1 MHIRPAQPTD
11 FSAMSHVAFDAM
23 LDDELSAF
31 ISPYRRQHPEC
42 LRLSNLRR
50 AKIRYYSGKH
60 LLVAILDSSDAGW
73 DGTDRV
79 VGYLSAIDP
88 EARGERGSR
97 WSDKLEV
104 ALLNLERKAV
114 EYTFADRSVSRRNL
128 RQFRST
134 VMDASDLACFSDVP
148 RHWEIDFLAVDPKV
162 QGRGLGRL
170 LVNAVQKL
178 ATEDDLPVVLIASVK
193 GRPVYRKCG
202 FVERGEVNLGAD
214 VRGQAM
220 VWKP

>member
-1 MHIRPAQPTD
+1 
-11 FSAMSHVAFDAM
+11 MSHVAFDAM

-97 WSDKLEV
+97 WSD
-104 ALLNLERKAV
+104 
-114 EYTFADRSVSRRNL
+114 SMS
-128 RQFRST
+128 SI
-134 VMDASDLACFSDVP
+134 S
-148 RHWEIDFLAVDPKV
+148 
-162 QGRGLGRL
+162 
-170 LVNAVQKL
+170 
-178 ATEDDLPVVLIASVK
+178 AT
-193 GRPVYRKCG
+193 
-202 FVERGEVNLGAD
+202 
-214 VRGQAM
+214 
-220 VWKP
+220 